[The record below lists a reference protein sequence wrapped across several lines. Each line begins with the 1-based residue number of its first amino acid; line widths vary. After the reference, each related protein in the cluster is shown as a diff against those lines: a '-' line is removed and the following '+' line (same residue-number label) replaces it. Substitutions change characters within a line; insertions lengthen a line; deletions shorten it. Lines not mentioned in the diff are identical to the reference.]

1 MNRSL
6 TWIMEPLNTD
16 ESFLPVEAV
25 SLPSTEK
32 APSLARR
39 GISTALPEEI
49 VMVSYEEAVLQ
60 DNADSPQ
67 KSSLTAL
74 FSVRPIH

>member
-6 TWIMEPLNTD
+6 TWIREPLNTHK
-16 ESFLPVEAV
+16 SFLPVEAI
-25 SLPSTEK
+25 SLLSTEK
-32 APSLARR
+32 APSLSRR

-67 KSSLTAL
+67 KSSPPAL